1 MSPMQRHRAR
11 ALAAQSAT
19 AVAASPIAA
28 RPVTGAAATEYEL
41 QRARLGVDLRR
52 LKEIQSIK
60 SKIELK
66 RDLLPEYVPWVAGVL
81 DAAAAGARG
90 VQDDILVQVM
100 IWRID
105 VGDYDGALPLI
116 DYVLRWSLALPERFN
131 RTAATLI
138 VEEIAEAALKS
149 IKQGEDFSLE
159 LLQRIEAIGADHDM
173 HDQVRA
179 KLMKALGLQVA
190 RVVDAI
196 APDADG
202 PAGQRRAGI
211 DAALRYL
218 RRAQELNSKAG
229 VVKEIE
235 RLERMARDVIAATI
249 AADVADNAVKLRATL
264 EGLAA
269 TK

>member
-1 MSPMQRHRAR
+1 MSPAQRHKAR

-19 AVAASPIAA
+19 AVAASPVAA
-28 RPVTGAAATEYEL
+28 RPTTGAAATEYEM

-52 LKEIQSIK
+52 LKEIQSIEK
-60 SKIELK
+60 KIELK
-66 RDLLPEYVPWVAGVL
+66 RDLLPEYAPWIDGVL
-81 DAAAAGARG
+81 DAAAGGARG

-105 VGDYDGALPLI
+105 VGDYDGAFPLI

-149 IKQGEDFSLE
+149 IKQGEDFNLE
-159 LLQRIEAIGADHDM
+159 LLQRVEAVGADHDM

-179 KLMKALGLQVA
+179 KLMKALGLQIARGVA
-190 RVVDAI
+190 EI
-196 APDADG
+196 KPDADG

-218 RRAQELNSKAG
+218 HRAQELNSKVG

-235 RLERMARDVIAATI
+235 RLERLAKTI
-249 AADVADNAVKLRATL
+249 SG
-264 EGLAA
+264 EGASNDGH
-269 TK
+269 

>member
-1 MSPMQRHRAR
+1 MRLSPAQQFRAR
-11 ALAAQSAT
+11 KLAAVMST
-19 AVAASPIAA
+19 AAAAAPGFA
-28 RPVTGAAATEYEL
+28 RPFHGADASEYDL
-41 QRARLGVDLRR
+41 QRARLGVDIRR
-52 LKEIQSIK
+52 LKEIQSIEK
-60 SKIELK
+60 KIDLK
-66 RDLLPEYVPWVAGVL
+66 RDLLPEYAPWVAGVL
-81 DAAAAGARG
+81 EAAAAGARG

-159 LLQRIEAIGADHDM
+159 LLQRIHEVGAGHDM

-190 RVVDAI
+190 RMVDAT
-196 APDADG
+196 PGDADG

-211 DAALRYL
+211 NAALRYL
-218 RRAQELNSKAG
+218 RRAMELNSKAG

-235 RLERMARDVIAATI
+235 RLERLAKTISEGGTAA
-249 AADVADNAVKLRATL
+249 
-264 EGLAA
+264 
-269 TK
+269 